1 MDKQKLIERLSRN
14 GNEEDANDFLESLS
28 IDDIVDLNIELLGEL

>member
-14 GNEEDANDFLESLS
+14 GNEEDANVFLESLS
-28 IDDIVDLNIELLGEL
+28 IDDVVDLNIELLGEL

>member
-14 GNEEDANDFLESLS
+14 GNEEDANTFLESLS
-28 IDDIVDLNIELLGEL
+28 IDDVVDLNVELLGEL

>member
-1 MDKQKLIERLSRN
+1 MDKHKLIERLSRN
-14 GNEEDANDFLESLS
+14 GNEEEANDFLESLS